1 MNKKQLICM
10 WGGIAIIVSFGY
22 LTQRVEH
29 FAYWGYKGFFFRV
42 FFVALIT
49 GGLIFTFKDNK
60 HNKE

>member
-10 WGGIAIIVSFGY
+10 WCGIGVIVGFGY

-42 FFVALIT
+42 FLVALIT
-49 GGLIFTFKDNK
+49 GGLIVTFKDK
-60 HNKE
+60 KQDGE